1 MLTVTAITATQPNT
15 SQLKTILIVEDD
27 PMMQVGLQQFLKRQ
41 PNLTVI
47 AQAVNGNE
55 AVSAALQHKPDIA
68 LMDIELPGIDGIEA
82 TQQIKA
88 ALPDTRILML
98 THHTNPTQVMAALS
112 SGAHGYCVKGT
123 NAEQLLA
130 AITAV
135 LSGSTYLDA
144 QVASCILQNLKTPLP
159 DRHATDD
166 INLTEREMQVLQQ
179 LVEGKS
185 NKQIAAQLGMS
196 VHTAKGHI
204 EMILA
209 KLEASDRTH
218 AAVKALRLGLV

>member
-1 MLTVTAITATQPNT
+1 MTAITATQPKT

-27 PMMQVGLQQFLKRQ
+27 PMMQLGLKHILNQQ
-41 PNLTVI
+41 PHLTVV

-55 AVSAALQHKPDIA
+55 AVSVALQHQPDIV
-68 LMDIELPGIDGIEA
+68 LMDIDLPGIDGIA
-82 TQQIKA
+82 AVQQIRV

-98 THHTNPTQVMAALS
+98 THYTNPTQVMAALS

-123 NAEQLLA
+123 KAEQLLL
-130 AITAV
+130 AIATV
-135 LSGSTYLDA
+135 QEGGSYLDPKIA
-144 QVASCILQNLKTPLP
+144 DCVLQNLKTPPP
-159 DRHATDD
+159 DSYANDD
-166 INLTEREMQVLQQ
+166 IKLTEREMQVLQQ

-196 VHTAKGHI
+196 VHTAKGHV
-204 EMILA
+204 EMIIA
-209 KLEASDRTH
+209 KFEASDRTH

>member
-1 MLTVTAITATQPNT
+1 MLAVTAITPTQPKT

-27 PMMQVGLQQFLKRQ
+27 PMMQLGLKHILNQQ
-41 PNLTVI
+41 PHLTVV

-55 AVSAALQHKPDIA
+55 AVSVALQHQPDIV
-68 LMDIELPGIDGIEA
+68 LMDIDLPGIDGIA
-82 TQQIKA
+82 AAQQIRA
-88 ALPDTRILML
+88 ALPHTRILML
-98 THHTNPTQVMAALS
+98 THHSNPTQVMAALS

-135 LSGSTYLDA
+135 QEGGSYLDSKIA
-144 QVASCILQNLKTPLP
+144 DCVLQNLKTLP
-159 DRHATDD
+159 DNCANDD
-166 INLTEREMQVLQQ
+166 IKLTEREMQVLQQ
-179 LVEGKS
+179 LVEGRS

-196 VHTAKGHI
+196 VHTAKGHV
-204 EMILA
+204 EMIIA
-209 KLEASDRTH
+209 KFEASDRTH

>member
-1 MLTVTAITATQPNT
+1 MLTVTAITDTQPNI

-27 PMMQVGLQQFLKRQ
+27 PMMQVGLLMVLKRQ
-41 PNLTVI
+41 PNLTAI

-68 LMDIELPGIDGIEA
+68 LMDIDLPGIDGIEA

-98 THHTNPTQVMAALS
+98 THHTNQTQVMAALS

-123 NAEQLLA
+123 NPEQLLA

-144 QVASCILQNLKTPLP
+144 LVASCILQNLKTPLP

-166 INLTEREMQVLQQ
+166 INLTEREMQVLQE

-185 NKQIAAQLGMS
+185 NKQIAAQLGIS

-204 EMILA
+204 EMILV